1 LSFREINNKIIFIP
15 SYDFK
20 MRFFYI
26 FLTLLFL
33 IQPNTLLGSQWIEGN
48 RVVLQGLDKITAR
61 IKTFEVNVGE
71 SQRFGVLDIFVERCV
86 YSKPIYKPESLAL
99 IKIEDNSE
107 RLSVVEFRGWMFA
120 SSPALNALENPVYD
134 ISVLVCKN
142 SDRQSK
148 KSSSPD
154 PIE

>member
-1 LSFREINNKIIFIP
+1 
-15 SYDFK
+15 
-20 MRFFYI
+20 M
-26 FLTLLFL
+26 
-33 IQPNTLLGSQWIEGN
+33 
-48 RVVLQGLDKITAR
+48 VLQGLDKITAR

-148 KSSSPD
+148 QSSSPD